1 MARGISARQLRTL
14 ISSGDLVRLRHGLY
28 ATKPAMEWSAGDPRR
43 SHLLY
48 VRAALDTIGR
58 SRSPV
63 ASFQSA
69 AVMHN
74 FDLLK
79 HPGETVTLTMAPGQ
93 RIGARAGGVIVHS
106 AALPRAQRF
115 VMDRIPVT
123 NPARTVADLART
135 LPFAEAVVVA
145 DSALHHDV
153 ASQSEVRA
161 VLEGCA
167 SWPGSRRAQRAIGFA
182 DGGAESVLESCG
194 RVLLAEYFT
203 ETPVVQ
209 YSIEV
214 PGLRYHVDLYYA
226 RYKTIVEFDGMVK
239 YDEKKDIRDQFQR
252 DRVLRDAGYKIVH
265 VTWDEIFRT
274 PEVAIE
280 RVRRAF
286 AAPSPF

>member
-1 MARGISARQLRTL
+1 
-14 ISSGDLVRLRHGLY
+14 
-28 ATKPAMEWSAGDPRR
+28 MEWSAGDPRR

-48 VRAALDTIGR
+48 VRAAMGTIGR

-93 RIGARAGGVIVHS
+93 RNGARAGGVIVYS
-106 AALPRAQRF
+106 AALPREQRF

-123 NPARTVADLART
+123 SPARTVADLART

-145 DSALHHDV
+145 DSALHRDV

-167 SWPGSRRAQRAIGFA
+167 AWPGSGQARRVIGFA

-194 RVLLAEYFT
+194 RVLLAGHFA

-209 YSIEV
+209 HSIEAR
-214 PGLRYHVDLYYA
+214 GLRYHVDLYYPG
-226 RYKTIVEFDGMVK
+226 YKTIVEFDGMVK
-239 YDEKKDIRDQFQR
+239 YNEKKDIRNQFER

-265 VTWDEIFRT
+265 ITWDEIFRT
-274 PEVAIE
+274 PDVVIE